1 MFGVAVALF
10 SMSNVIFTYNLAIEK
25 TRFVY
30 MLLPLLTIE
39 IIGFIMFH
47 NSLKEIIQV
56 LLVTNVLLLL
66 YLTFISRKELGFN
79 TI

>member
-1 MFGVAVALF
+1 
-10 SMSNVIFTYNLAIEK
+10 MSNVIFTYNLAIEK